1 MIGHSSLEYI
11 FIRISIFGVRL
22 VTPLSVAYVA
32 YSTYLQ
38 QIPKP
43 LPLFYYAAI
52 EAGFY
57 FLVYLPRSFYL
68 QKVRCIITLPN
79 DAKD

>member
-11 FIRISIFGVRL
+11 FIRISIFGLRL

-43 LPLFYYAAI
+43 LPLFCYAAV

-57 FLVYLPRSFYL
+57 FLVYLPRSYCL
-68 QKVRCIITLPN
+68 QKVRFFLTPPDDTKC
-79 DAKD
+79 